1 MKNTIFISFSL
12 AESSVSDYFLLLVH
26 RLNREYQVVIFSD
39 VKKSESI
46 ALSNDVIVKYWPSVR
61 PTKLADGIF
70 LCQNIKKYKPILT
83 VSIFGSVN
91 IFLIV
96 GFFCGVN
103 KRVAW
108 IRTLSSQFPQKKL
121 LILRKSL
128 VYKLSTNLIS
138 NSLATKDD
146 VVEKFGVPESK
157 IKVLPNSVSDAYE
170 RIILEKSKHNTITYV
185 GRLHHSKGVD
195 ILIRAFSLIHT
206 QFPDFKLVLVGNGEQ
221 KNNIVN
227 LVKELRLEN
236 HVEFKGNLSK
246 NKVLEV
252 FKNTYL
258 AVIPSRSEAF
268 GYTVIE
274 AMSMKTLVVGAD
286 NTGIAE
292 IIKDLKTGML
302 FRTGSSIDLAQRI
315 IKAIDEPLLRD
326 KLAIEGY
333 KHFIHNYELKKA
345 IERDYSYFK
354 SLINTNE

>member
-1 MKNTIFISFSL
+1 MKNTIFLSFSL
-12 AESSVSDYFLLLVH
+12 AESSVSDYFLLLAH
-26 RLNREYQVVIFSD
+26 EFNKEYKVVIFSD
-39 VKKSESI
+39 VKKSENI
-46 ALSNDVIVKYWPSVR
+46 TLSNDIIVKYWPSVR

-70 LCQNIKKYKPILT
+70 LYQNIKKYKPVLT

-96 GFFCGVN
+96 GFLCGVN

-138 NSLATKDD
+138 NSQATKDD
-146 VVEKFGVPESK
+146 VVEKFGVAKNK
-157 IKVLPNSVSDAYE
+157 IKVLPNSVSDVYE
-170 RIILEKSKHNTITYV
+170 SIISEKPKDNTITYV

-195 ILIRAFSLIHT
+195 ILIRAFSGVHT
-206 QFPDFKLVLVGNGEQ
+206 QFPDFKLVIIGNGEE
-221 KNNIVN
+221 KNNIEN
-227 LVKELRLEN
+227 LVKELSLEK
-236 HVEFKGNLSK
+236 HIEFKGNLNK
-246 NKVLEV
+246 RKVLEV

-274 AMSMKTLVVGAD
+274 AMSMKTLVIGAN

-292 IIKDLKTGML
+292 IIEDLKTGML
-302 FRTGSSIDLAQRI
+302 FHTGNSIDLAKKI
-315 IKAIDEPLLRD
+315 IQAIDQPLLRE
-326 KLAIEGY
+326 KLANEGY

-354 SLINTNE
+354 SLINT